1 MSFRIK
7 LPPTRTMFD
16 DFTETTTSRRKVTVS
31 KRAVLSSDD
40 EEETGA
46 PSSPPPTKRQR
57 LNEEDSYQNDFVN
70 VDEDEDQSDRDGYD
84 EDIRPSTKSKR
95 RIAKPKRYEQEEEER
110 PPAPSTSKPT
120 TTKNKRK
127 KSKKADLSDEDTDD
141 QFDPDADDLAQDLGT
156 LDDDDDDDFEDEPK
170 RAKSK
175 AKGGSTTRGPKGKG
189 KESSRKAKPTRPSLN
204 ASSSPLVDVVDEQ
217 SYPSPNVPAPSTS
230 QPKES
235 SSPPQKK
242 RKLPNIKKNKP
253 NATGTPVPPVKKPT
267 LSVAVKGTEEAD
279 ITKTLGLK
287 AVPPPASADLDLR
300 NNNVYAELFNRPG
313 ASNIRAGVNRRE
325 KEEQRRRELDKM
337 RDEARVKRSAEGRD
351 NFALQAQMDK
361 ILRFEERLKKS
372 NSPALYPNILGA
384 KMREMYDAEKKR
396 RAREPSRNGPTR
408 PGQDLEEGEMA

>member
-1 MSFRIK
+1 
-7 LPPTRTMFD
+7 MFD
-16 DFTETTTSRRKVTVS
+16 DLPEPTRRKAIVS

-46 PSSPPPTKRQR
+46 PASSPPPTKRQR

-70 VDEDEDQSDRDGYD
+70 VDEDEDQGDRDGYD

-95 RIAKPKRYEQEEEER
+95 RIVKPKRYEQEEEEER
-110 PPAPSTSKPT
+110 PPAPSTSKPTT

-141 QFDPDADDLAQDLGT
+141 QFDLDADDLAQDLGT
-156 LDDDDDDDFEDEPK
+156 LDDDDDDDEFEDEPK

-175 AKGGSTTRGPKGKG
+175 AKGGSNSRGQKGKG

-204 ASSSPLVDVVDEQ
+204 APSSPLVDVVDDQ

-230 QPKES
+230 QIKES
-235 SSPPQKK
+235 GSPPQKK

-253 NATGTPVPPVKKPT
+253 NATGTPVLPAKKPT
-267 LSVAVKGTEEAD
+267 LSVPVKGTEEAD

-287 AVPPPASADLDLR
+287 AAPPPVSADLDLR

-313 ASNIRAGVNRRE
+313 ASNIRAGVSRRE
-325 KEEQRRRELDKM
+325 KEEQRRKELDKM

-396 RAREPSRNGPTR
+396 RAREPSRNGPAR